1 MIYFTISI
9 SNNVLNIENKILI
22 FILYL
27 IYVYEM
33 LFVITKIFLHTA
45 YKEGIIFIVAQL
57 FTSMTVMC
65 QVKHCDVFKI
75 IYNQR

>member
-1 MIYFTISI
+1 
-9 SNNVLNIENKILI
+9 
-22 FILYL
+22 
-27 IYVYEM
+27 M
-33 LFVITKIFLHTA
+33 LFVITKIFLHT